1 MEEEK
6 FNAEAAG
13 EFTEEAPVEEP
24 RQDLK
29 MVIEALLADT
39 TSLEMLAQA
48 LAPLLGLTGTDSD
61 AGIPDEGAVEE
72 EVE

>member
-1 MEEEK
+1 MEEKE

-48 LAPLLGLTGTDSD
+48 LAPLLGLTGTETPTEPP
-61 AGIPDEGAVEE
+61 AEE
-72 EVE
+72 EVVE

>member
-1 MEEEK
+1 MFMEEE

-13 EFTEEAPVEEP
+13 EFQEAPVEEP

-48 LAPLLGLTGTDSD
+48 LAPLLGLTGTESS
-61 AGIPDEGAVEE
+61 AAPLDEEVIEE
-72 EVE
+72 EV